1 MLFTLC
7 APCVRGNLLSLS
19 DILFQILEYMHT
31 DVCVGGQP
39 VLAVVLG
46 DVVMSLRY
54 SPHQIRLAIEKEKC
68 GQKQVTKDFLMSGKE
83 GTTVKRDVNSKRR
96 KCDIIYQS
104 KIDPGYLQQ
113 LISGIYYVEKIHTLC
128 VDCLSCQF
136 SIVTQ
141 PVCSSQSNKQGAMKG
156 DSTGSHDSD
165 THNHSNSR
173 CSDQVLGTD
182 NMTDVQAHSSSPV
195 PPPAVSTTPSDDCKT
210 SSSNLSST
218 VLPVSAEVFQHT
230 DSTCQLSDTASPG
243 PADEVATVNPTDEVA
258 TVNST
263 DKVATVNPADEVA
276 TVNPADEV
284 NPLMGWLLSIPRM
297 RWLLSIPPLMGWL
310 LSIPRLLSIPLMGWL
325 LSIPLMGWLL
335 SIPLMRWLLSIP
347 VALTLQEMVH
357 IQNLSVV
364 VESRSAGVSVCI
376 IPSSSL
382 QPSLNILQQLEG
394 RHTNK
399 SACDYPITNH
409 TEG

>member
-1 MLFTLC
+1 M
-7 APCVRGNLLSLS
+7 
-19 DILFQILEYMHT
+19 
-31 DVCVGGQP
+31 
-39 VLAVVLG
+39 
-46 DVVMSLRY
+46 
-54 SPHQIRLAIEKEKC
+54 
-68 GQKQVTKDFLMSGKE
+68 
-83 GTTVKRDVNSKRR
+83 
-96 KCDIIYQS
+96 
-104 KIDPGYLQQ
+104 
-113 LISGIYYVEKIHTLC
+113 EKIHTLC

-182 NMTDVQAHSSSPV
+182 NMTDVQAHSSSPEREQSVTVLKHV

-218 VLPVSAEVFQHT
+218 VLAEVFQHT

-243 PADEVATVNPTDEVA
+243 LADEVATVNPTDEVA

-263 DKVATVNPADEVA
+263 DKVATVNPADEVTTVNPADEVA

-409 TEG
+409 T